1 MLDSQCFMQ
10 GGCLPTV
17 KHKVYERSPLQK
29 KTLRNPERICGTKDA
44 NISGVWLWLIC
55 TIAVVQLGLIQSVTT
70 AYIQIQSSGL
80 LNLPLRLLRS
90 KVPQCMSCLNATD
103 ILKGYNVEL
112 SCTVCHYWED
122 LEGLSIARKWI
133 KGKWALSE
141 VE

>member
-29 KTLRNPERICGTKDA
+29 KKKKKTLRNHEIICGTKDA

-80 LNLPLRLLRS
+80 LNLFHS
-90 KVPQCMSCLNATD
+90 A
-103 ILKGYNVEL
+103 Y
-112 SCTVCHYWED
+112 
-122 LEGLSIARKWI
+122 
-133 KGKWALSE
+133 
-141 VE
+141 